1 MEQIALLTLKN
12 VISLLILMSV
22 GYLLRR
28 TESLPQQTAP
38 VLSTLTTKL
47 LLPSYVIR
55 NLSQSCT
62 MEKIYGN
69 LALFGLGILF
79 TLLSIG
85 TGMILAKFLGRS
97 DFEKKTYRYAFTFP
111 NIGYFGYPLIEG
123 VFGTEMLGNMIIFC
137 IPLNIAIYTYG
148 YLLFSNEQKITLK
161 KVLSTPPVAAFIIGC
176 TLGLTG
182 LQIPNLFDKLLS
194 GVGNCMSPVTM
205 LLAGFVLGSFS
216 LRKLFTGVR
225 GYWLSATRLLGIPL
239 LFGIGLV
246 LFGAKGVYL
255 MIPLLA
261 FALPMGLNTVVFPES
276 HGIDASDNARM
287 CFVSYLLATVML
299 PLTFSLICYLAG
311 Y

>member
-69 LALFGLGILF
+69 LTLFGLGILF

-161 KVLSTPPVAAFIIGC
+161 KVLSTPPVAALIIGC

-182 LQIPNLFDKLLS
+182 LQIPSLFDKLLS
-194 GVGNCMSPVTM
+194 GVGNCMSPITM

-299 PLTFSLICYLAG
+299 PLTFSIIYNLAG